1 MQTIKKNQQQY
12 NVKKGCVRD
21 LLLQFNI
28 RYVINVSDNIW
39 ISICDNC
46 KFMNRISLMLQLL
59 LISDGNALLVN
70 RFIGSNDCNG
80 SQNQVCPIR

>member
-1 MQTIKKNQQQY
+1 MQTIKKINNNTMSKRDVFGTCFY
-12 NVKKGCVRD
+12 NSISD
-21 LLLQFNI
+21 TLLTYLTI
-28 RYVINVSDNIW
+28 IL

-59 LISDGNALLVN
+59 LISDGNVLLVN

-80 SQNQVCPIR
+80 SQNQGCPIK

>member
-28 RYVINVSDNIW
+28 RYVINVSDNNLNI
-39 ISICDNC
+39 N
-46 KFMNRISLMLQLL
+46 L
-59 LISDGNALLVN
+59 
-70 RFIGSNDCNG
+70 
-80 SQNQVCPIR
+80 

>member
-1 MQTIKKNQQQY
+1 MQTIKNQQQY

-21 LLLQFNI
+21 FLLQFNI
-28 RYVINVSDNIW
+28 RYVINVSDNNLNIILW
-39 ISICDNC
+39 YC

-59 LISDGNALLVN
+59 WISDGNVLLVN

-80 SQNQVCPIR
+80 SQNQVCPIK